1 MADDLATLRNVTL
14 RQLRVFAT
22 VARCLSFTAAAR
34 ELHLTQPAVSMQV
47 KELEQACGLPLFE
60 RLGKRVQLTEAGVEL
75 ARGCAEIQLQLQQ
88 TQEVLDAMLG
98 LKRGLLK
105 LGAVSTAKYFTP
117 SLLAEF
123 SQRYP
128 DITIRF
134 TIGNREQMI
143 RQMADNETDLLIMG
157 RPPRELETIAASFAP
172 HPLVVIAAP
181 GHPLAQRTRIPLAR
195 LQQENFLIREPG
207 SGTRAAMEKLCSA
220 NGIEYSASME
230 ISSNETIKQA
240 VIAGMGIS
248 LISAHT
254 VGLEL
259 ATGRLVVLN
268 VSGLPIVRDW
278 YVMHLKHKTLSP
290 VAATF
295 REFLLERGSAII
307 AETVG
312 TAAVTSTK
320 KPPANKRRRPQV
332 PP

>member
-1 MADDLATLRNVTL
+1 MADELSALKNVTL

-22 VARCLSFTAAAR
+22 VARCLNFTAAAR

-47 KELEQACGLPLFE
+47 KELEQSCGLALFE
-60 RLGKRVQLTEAGVEL
+60 RLGKRVQLTEAGAAL
-75 ARGCAEIQLQLQQ
+75 AHGCAQIQLQLQQ

-123 SQRYP
+123 SRRYP
-128 DITIRF
+128 EITIRF

-143 RQMADNETDLLIMG
+143 RQMAANETDLLIMG
-157 RPPRELETIAASFAP
+157 RPPRELETTAETFAR
-172 HPLVVIAAP
+172 HPLVIIASP
-181 GHPLAQRTRIPLAR
+181 THPLAKCRRIALAR
-195 LQQENFLIREPG
+195 LAQENFLIREPG
-207 SGTRAAMEKLCSA
+207 SGTRAAMEKMCSA
-220 NGIEYSASME
+220 NGLDYSASME

-248 LISAHT
+248 LLSAHT

-259 ATGRLVVLN
+259 ATGRLVVLD

-295 REFLLERGSAII
+295 RQFLLERGSAII

-312 TAAVTSTK
+312 TATETSK
-320 KPPANKRRRPQV
+320 NKTAGA
-332 PP
+332 